1 MTEIPD
7 KLLDDSNKNDST
19 TLKDAFFFLR
29 LNECKKYLLV
39 SKTQSVDKFNNIK
52 TALKLFLLFV
62 CKYC

>member
-19 TLKDAFFFLR
+19 TLKDTFFFLR

-39 SKTQSVDKFNNIK
+39 SKNTE
-52 TALKLFLLFV
+52 
-62 CKYC
+62 C

>member
-19 TLKDAFFFLR
+19 TLKDAFFFLS

-39 SKTQSVDKFNNIK
+39 SKNTE
-52 TALKLFLLFV
+52 
-62 CKYC
+62 C